1 MNDQTYKL
9 LNDQINE
16 ELYSAY
22 LYLTFADH
30 FEERGLK
37 GFANWY
43 YIQTQ
48 EERDHAMLL
57 RRYLLNEGKRPV
69 MSKIAQPDTSFST
82 DLEVLEAALEHE
94 KYITDKIN
102 TIYKSAQ
109 KDNDFRTMQMLDWF
123 VKEQGEEEDNARSL
137 IESYKLFGSDPM
149 GLFNL
154 DREHAA
160 RVYTAP
166 SLQL

>member
-1 MNDQTYKL
+1 MNNQTYQL
-9 LNDQINE
+9 LNAQINE

-30 FEERGLK
+30 FEARGLR

-57 RRYLLNEGKRPV
+57 RRYLLNEGKSPV
-69 MSKIAQPDTSFST
+69 MEAVAKPDASFKT

-94 KYITDKIN
+94 RYITAKIN
-102 TIYKSAQ
+102 AIYKSAQ
-109 KDNDFRTMQMLDWF
+109 AEDDFRTMQLLDWF
-123 VKEQGEEEDNARSL
+123 VKEQGEEEDNARTQVDQ
-137 IESYKLFGSDPM
+137 YKLFGSDPM
-149 GLFNL
+149 ALFNL
-154 DREHAA
+154 DRENAA
-160 RVYTAP
+160 RVYAAP
-166 SLQL
+166 SLVL